1 MTEQPK
7 SPDIAAKIA
16 AARALE
22 AAASKMPWWRD
33 GRMIKDK
40 SIRVEHICQMEGGM
54 RWAEPDAELIVHA
67 RNHHAALWDVV
78 EVLLAIRDYGVSG
91 PRSSHGYPSEVC
103 YDEFAYKRIVDGYR
117 RAAGDALAKL
127 AEAP

>member
-78 EVLLAIRDYGVSG
+78 EAARDIDFHCGWSAQQVG
-91 PRSSHGYPSEVC
+91 TEEPVEVK
-103 YDEFAYKRIVDGYR
+103 AKRLVAL
-117 RAAGDALAKL
+117 RAALAKL
-127 AEAP
+127 AEVQP